1 MQTRSDRQRTTHCPS
16 GEIFAPKAQAVIK
29 AAGGEFVLIGGT
41 GGNSAKPINAIEGTP
56 PKRVAI
62 QQWDSLDALK
72 AWYNSNDYQDALAIC
87 KTRNFRR
94 YAVKGQ

>member
-16 GEIFAPKAQAVIK
+16 GKIFAPKAQAVIK